1 MLSHLPQSNLLISA
15 QTAAPLGL
23 HSMYVQR
30 ASFCHLSSSDKYTSP
45 VRPNSPCSA
54 VWIMQSVKS
63 RNHSAPGQ
71 KGCCGKTLMHYSYQS
86 LPPEKKKCT
95 LHHLTISSKNSLF
108 KFVQRKIIKEEE
120 GADGGQKNNVLVN
133 NVLQNDLTEFINHL
147 LLPKGGI

>member
-1 MLSHLPQSNLLISA
+1 MLWQNSDALLISI
-15 QTAAPLGL
+15 T
-23 HSMYVQR
+23 
-30 ASFCHLSSSDKYTSP
+30 TS
-45 VRPNSPCSA
+45 
-54 VWIMQSVKS
+54 
-63 RNHSAPGQ
+63 G
-71 KGCCGKTLMHYSYQS
+71 
-86 LPPEKKKCT
+86 KKKCT